1 MGFYYYFIIRKNG
14 GRVVDMKEVKK
25 ITIAIPARNEEKF
38 IGHCLDSLL
47 LQTHP
52 KELTEII
59 IVDGAS
65 ADHTK
70 QVALEYAKKYPFIKV
85 LDNPKKYTPY
95 SMNIGV
101 KNATGDAVT
110 IGGAHSTY
118 EKDYLE
124 KCVRY
129 LNEYPDAANVGGG
142 IRTTPSR
149 DTLTAKGIVAALSSF
164 FGAGNSLFRTGIT
177 TPTWADTVF
186 GGCFRKELFEEVGY
200 FNEHLTRSQDMEFNI
215 RLKKAEKKI
224 LLVPDIV
231 SIYHPKATFW
241 SFFIHNLKDGIWA
254 ILPMKYGARMFK
266 LRHLLPFFFVAGLIG
281 SLLLSL
287 LVPFFI
293 YFFYI
298 GLGLWIL
305 AALYFSVKISL
316 REKTIVLLPFIFIAF
331 AVRHFGYGLGSIV
344 GFIRLITG

>member
-1 MGFYYYFIIRKNG
+1 MK
-14 GRVVDMKEVKK
+14 KEVRK
-25 ITIAIPARNEEKF
+25 ITIAIPARNEGKF
-38 IGHCLDSLL
+38 IGQCLDSLL
-47 LQTHP
+47 TQTYP

-59 IVDGAS
+59 VVDGAS
-65 ADHTK
+65 TDDTK
-70 QVALEYAKKYPFIKV
+70 KVALHYAAQYPFIKV
-85 LDNPKKYTPY
+85 FDNPKKYTPY

-101 KNATGDAVT
+101 QNATGEAVT

-177 TPTWADTVF
+177 EPTWADTVF
-186 GGCFRKELFEEVGY
+186 GGCFRKELFDEVGY

-215 RLKKAEKKI
+215 RLKKAGKKI

-231 SIYHPKATFW
+231 SVYHPKATFW
-241 SFFIHNLKDGIWA
+241 SFFVHNLKDGIWA

-266 LRHLLPFFFVAGLIG
+266 LRHLLPFFFVLGLFG
-281 SLLLSL
+281 SLALSFFL
-287 LVPFFI
+287 SFFI
-293 YFFYI
+293 YFFY
-298 GLGLWIL
+298 LGLALWVL
-305 AALYFSVKISL
+305 AAAYFSLKISL
-316 REKTIVLLPFIFIAF
+316 REKNVALFPFVFIAF
-331 AVRHFGYGLGSIV
+331 AIRHFGYGFGSIV
-344 GFIRLITG
+344 GFTRLATG